1 MIPSIASG
9 VVSMTNRRR
18 TGSWI
23 STICHGRPVRR
34 SLAAPSITP
43 SSEVMLCGS
52 FVPQP

>member
-9 VVSMTNRRR
+9 VVSTTNRMRI
-18 TGSWI
+18 GSWI
-23 STICHGRPVRR
+23 STICQGSPGRR

-43 SSEVMLCGS
+43 SSDVMLCGS